1 MTARPPL
8 HLLDNPHATTPF
20 VINKSTRTS
29 NLMDGQTYSLQRGRS
44 TVPPRLKSSWM
55 VSTPDHNLSL
65 LPLFYE
71 VQRGE
76 ERRGRDREKL
86 LFAAVKATPQET
98 TVKHKLSK

>member
-76 ERRGRDREKL
+76 ERRGEERERQRE
-86 LFAAVKATPQET
+86 AAFRSCQSHT
-98 TVKHKLSK
+98 TRNH